1 MAKQTVGRDLS
12 VSFTIGGNVIN
23 QFGLHTDT
31 HFQPQWTLKKVTPT
45 NFGGLPVARAIFEGV
60 DVELTFA
67 RVNGTADILMQFLQD
82 NWIAGNP
89 DVVVTLQ
96 QTVRNSDGT
105 VSQYNYLNGTIY
117 PTDSGSY
124 KGTDDVSQT
133 FKFFFPESQLISDT
147 SGAITVSGAPL
158 PGPV

>member
-12 VSFTIGGNVIN
+12 VSFTIGGNVIQ

-45 NFGGLPVARAIFEGV
+45 NFGGIPVARSIYEGI
-60 DVELTFA
+60 DVELTFS

-89 DVVVTLQ
+89 DVVVTMQ

-105 VSQYNYLNGTIY
+105 ISQYNYLNGTIY
-117 PTDSGSY
+117 PTEGGSY
-124 KGTDDVSQT
+124 KGSDDVSQI

-147 SGAITVSGAPL
+147 SGAITISGAPL
-158 PGPV
+158 S